1 MRVLWKVIRVLV
13 VGGLLLLEPLVGVL
27 CSLAVVLGIV
37 ACVIFLASP
46 AGAHFPL
53 LKMLAFFGSFGAAAI
68 LYQGL
73 IALNV
78 RP

>member
-1 MRVLWKVIRVLV
+1 M
-13 VGGLLLLEPLVGVL
+13 
-27 CSLAVVLGIV
+27 AFVLGLV

-53 LKMLAFFGSFGAAAI
+53 LKMVAIFGGLGGAAI

-73 IALNV
+73 IALLV
-78 RP
+78 RT

>member
-1 MRVLWKVIRVLV
+1 MRIVWKMIRLAV

-27 CSLAVVLGIV
+27 CSLAFVLGVV

-46 AGAHFPL
+46 AGAHFPFL
-53 LKMLAFFGSFGAAAI
+53 TMVAVFGSFGAAAI
-68 LYQGL
+68 LFQCL
-73 IALNV
+73 IVITL

>member
-1 MRVLWKVIRVLV
+1 MRVLWKAICLPVAV
-13 VGGLLLLEPLVGVL
+13 GLLLLEPLVGIL
-27 CSLAVVLGIV
+27 CSLVVVLGIV

-46 AGAHFPL
+46 AGVHFPL
-53 LKMLAFFGSFGAAAI
+53 LKMLAVFGSLGAAAI

-73 IALNV
+73 IALKV